1 MLNAKADLR
10 PVLRSLQADSLEHE
24 CSGSCARLVI
34 DDEGQTEPSIALK
47 NPPRRIAP
55 MRLKGNKT
63 WSQQPLAVKLR
74 VEQSAKSG
82 LLLWDERLLLIHAAK
97 TALAAALCWWLAL
110 RFGMHDGYWG
120 SISAIIVLQ
129 SNVGSTVTAS
139 RDRILGT
146 LIGAVFGFSFS
157 LFGVLPWNYILAVL
171 AATTVCGLLGLRNS
185 SRLAGVTITIVM
197 LVQKTGPR
205 WSLALDRVS
214 QVVLGIVVALAVTT
228 LLLPDRAR
236 LRLREGLAQEF
247 LVLGTL
253 FEAIL
258 QGFLGSPAET
268 LPTLREDAL
277 AMLRGNNQLLEA
289 ARNEP
294 SGGPGWREGLNMLSQ
309 FGRSLFDALVTLEF
323 SVRDSHCDAFAQQ
336 LEPALGKL
344 AADICSGFQHVA
356 VRIHA
361 WRFDVAPPDMSL
373 EEDIEQLEARMD
385 EVRHTGIAFSQA
397 EILRA
402 YAVQLHLKQ
411 IARLLRASRV
421 ETSRA
426 VGEAQK

>member
-1 MLNAKADLR
+1 
-10 PVLRSLQADSLEHE
+10 
-24 CSGSCARLVI
+24 
-34 DDEGQTEPSIALK
+34 
-47 NPPRRIAP
+47 
-55 MRLKGNKT
+55 MRLKASKT
-63 WSQQPLAVKLR
+63 WSQQQLAIKLR
-74 VEQSAKSG
+74 LEQTAKPGILS
-82 LLLWDERLLLIHAAK
+82 WERQRLLIHAAK
-97 TALAAALCWWLAL
+97 TALAATLCWWLAL
-110 RFGMHDGYWG
+110 RFGLHDGYWG

-129 SNVGSTVTAS
+129 SDVGSTVSAS

-146 LIGAVFGFSFS
+146 LIGAALGFSFS
-157 LFGVLPWNYILAVL
+157 LFGVLPWNYILAVI
-171 AATTVCGLLGLRNS
+171 AAILVCGLLNLRNS

-214 QVVLGIVVALAVTT
+214 EVVLGIVVALAVST
-228 LLLPDRAR
+228 LVFPDRAR
-236 LRLREGLAQEF
+236 LRLRDGLAQEF
-247 LVLGTL
+247 LVLGAL

-258 QGFLGSPAET
+258 QEFLGAPSET
-268 LPTLREDAL
+268 LAARREDAL

-309 FGRSLFDALVTLEF
+309 FGRSLFDALVALEF
-323 SVRDSHCDAFAQQ
+323 SVKDSHCDAFAQQ
-336 LEPALGKL
+336 LEPALSKL
-344 AADICSGFQHVA
+344 AVDIRSGFHHLA
-356 VRIHA
+356 GRIHA
-361 WRFDVAPPDMSL
+361 WRFDVAPAHMNL
-373 EEDIEQLEARMD
+373 EEDIEQLEARTD
-385 EVRHTGIAFSQA
+385 EVRHTDVGFSQP

-411 IARLLRASRV
+411 IAVLLRASRV